1 MNSANLPP
9 SKLFSTYLGD
19 LQEYL
24 LTCSPHQVFLI
35 FTNMTG
41 KEWYL

>member
-19 LQEYL
+19 LQESL
-24 LTCSPHQVFLI
+24 FAHMFTPPGVFNL
-35 FTNMTG
+35 
-41 KEWYL
+41 Y